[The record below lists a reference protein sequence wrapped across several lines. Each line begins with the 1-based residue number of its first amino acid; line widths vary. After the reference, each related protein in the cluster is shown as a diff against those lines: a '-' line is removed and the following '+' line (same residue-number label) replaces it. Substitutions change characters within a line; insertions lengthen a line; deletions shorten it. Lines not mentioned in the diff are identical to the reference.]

1 MRAIIGLSILF
12 GTMTASAVKARMPA
26 EGFGAA
32 ARGGEGGR
40 VIRVTNLADDGRGS
54 LREALAQ
61 RGPRMIEFAVE
72 GEIELDSRL
81 RIHESSVTL
90 DGSTAPGK
98 GITLLRHGLD
108 VVNAEDVI
116 LRGLRIHVSEGG
128 ATGDGVLL
136 WGKDGGVT
144 RRVLVDQCSIHGAT
158 DEGVNTW
165 GRVEDVTFQW
175 CLIADSAPPHSKGW
189 LSGAECDRITIHHCL
204 FAHCEDRNPKLEGG
218 RYQVVNNVFAAWT
231 NNNAT
236 KLRLGARVNLI
247 GNVYLPGAASRA
259 DKGCVFLED
268 PPGDLRLFMQG
279 NLLHGVPAPADQWNW
294 VTLHRRQADQWIEER
309 PAPAAFRAREPFA
322 APPVKTESA
331 AEALASV
338 LRSVGAPVRDER
350 DNRAIERIRPPQ

>member
-40 VIRVTNLADDGRGS
+40 VIRVTNLADDGEGS

-175 CLIADSAPPHSKGW
+175 CLIADSAPARTAKAGYPERSATVSRSPLPLRPLRGPE
-189 LSGAECDRITIHHCL
+189 SQAR
-204 FAHCEDRNPKLEGG
+204 G
-218 RYQVVNNVFAAWT
+218 RS
-231 NNNAT
+231 
-236 KLRLGARVNLI
+236 
-247 GNVYLPGAASRA
+247 LPGGEQR
-259 DKGCVFLED
+259 
-268 PPGDLRLFMQG
+268 LRRLDEQQR
-279 NLLHGVPAPADQWNW
+279 HQ
-294 VTLHRRQADQWIEER
+294 
-309 PAPAAFRAREPFA
+309 A
-322 APPVKTESA
+322 APGSPRQPDRHRLSSGSGIA
-331 AEALASV
+331 GGQGLHLPRGS
-338 LRSVGAPVRDER
+338 SG
-350 DNRAIERIRPPQ
+350 